1 MSGKDFDTRKRNGV
15 IRVRDRFNGLK
26 SRIRPDRF
34 GWKDIAQQL
43 SGAFILSAPFTV
55 TEEVW
60 RLAYDLTPIRMAFLV
75 FITFLA
81 ATMILYYSK
90 YQKLAMEEV
99 SEYIPIPRRLVSLF
113 MISYGV
119 AFIMLWTFGVIGV
132 EITDTIWSFKLVL
145 FVGFFSSVGAAAADV
160 IR

>member
-1 MSGKDFDTRKRNGV
+1 M
-15 IRVRDRFNGLK
+15 VRRRIAGLK
-26 SRIRPDRF
+26 SRIRSERF
-34 GWKDIAQQL
+34 GWKDIAQQF
-43 SGAFILSAPFTV
+43 SGAFLLSAPFTV

-60 RLAYDLTPIRMAFLV
+60 TLANHLNLVRIAFLV
-75 FITFLA
+75 VITIIA

-90 YQKLAMEEV
+90 YQKLEIVEV

-113 MISYGV
+113 FISYGV
-119 AFIMLWTFGVIGV
+119 AFVMLWTFGVIGV
-132 EITDTIWSFKLVL
+132 EITDTIWSLKLVL

>member
-1 MSGKDFDTRKRNGV
+1 M
-15 IRVRDRFNGLK
+15 VRRRIAGLR
-26 SRIRPDRF
+26 SRIRPEHF
-34 GWKDIAQQL
+34 GWKDIAQQF

-60 RLAYDLTPIRMAFLV
+60 TLANHLNPLRIAFLV
-75 FITFLA
+75 VITIIA

-90 YQKLAMEEV
+90 YQRLEIEEV
-99 SEYIPIPRRLVSLF
+99 SEHIPIPRRLVSLF
-113 MISYGV
+113 VISYGV
-119 AFIMLWTFGVIGV
+119 AFLMLWTFGVIGV
-132 EITDTIWSFKLVL
+132 EITDAIWSLKLVL